1 LNIIL
6 DALRTLICLGFFFY
20 ASWRD
25 YKTREVSNKV
35 WIFFGPLA
43 LTLTTIQFV
52 LFTPERLVT
61 YVLSFAITSAL
72 GVAIFYSGGFGG
84 ADAKA
89 LICLSLALPVYP
101 DHLLQQARLISPLFP
116 ITVFTNAV
124 LFAAL
129 SILYVLSRNI
139 FWKIKTG
146 KALFA
151 EFQDESIGRRVLTL
165 LCGYKLK
172 ISELEKRE
180 YVYPL
185 EDIVL
190 GETEQKRRILLVFPK
205 DEKRDE
211 IVDRLLATED
221 PEGMEGNVF
230 VTPGLPLLIF
240 ITMGLI
246 VALTH
251 GNVVWILL
259 SLFMT

>member
-1 LNIIL
+1 MIL
-6 DALRTLICLGFFFY
+6 DALRTLLCLGFFVY

-35 WIFFGPLA
+35 WMIFGPLA

-52 LFTPERLVT
+52 LFTPELLST

-101 DHLLQQARLISPLFP
+101 DHLLQQAHLISPLFP
-116 ITVFTNAV
+116 VTVFTNGV

-129 SILYVLSRNI
+129 SVLYALSRNI
-139 FWKIKTG
+139 LWKVKTG
-146 KALFA
+146 KALFG
-151 EFQDESIGRRVLTL
+151 EFQDESVGRRVLIL

-172 ISELEKRE
+172 LSELEKRE
-180 YVYPL
+180 HVYPL
-185 EDIVL
+185 EDIVVD
-190 GETEQKRRILLVFPK
+190 ETGQKRRRLLVFPK
-205 DEKRDE
+205 DEKRGE
-211 IVDRLLATED
+211 IVDRLLATKD
-221 PEGMEGNVF
+221 TGGLEGNVF

-240 ITMGLI
+240 ITIGLI

-259 SLFMT
+259 SLLMT